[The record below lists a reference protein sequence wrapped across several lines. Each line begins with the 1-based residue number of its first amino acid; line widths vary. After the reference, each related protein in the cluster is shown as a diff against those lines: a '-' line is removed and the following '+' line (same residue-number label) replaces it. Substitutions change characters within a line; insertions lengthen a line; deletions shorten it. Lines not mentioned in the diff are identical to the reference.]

1 MDSEKTDGRDENRE
15 NGEAAP
21 RVIAELIRQRSE
33 EGRFILHNEL
43 FQILMERNLLM
54 SGGDESGNT
63 FKTVIEKTR
72 DANGDLKEIPDKDG
86 VPRYY
91 SSQFM
96 SEAYVGILLK
106 REGDPLLL
114 IAASVRENSAVYPR
128 PVSLEMFGTPP
139 FDLTPAEIQSCL
151 EQMAGRDEYKDIEK
165 ITTSAEGVFLY
176 SRSYLEPGHAAM
188 LAEWLDVGQFDH
200 P

>member
-1 MDSEKTDGRDENRE
+1 MASEKTTDGRDEYE
-15 NGEAAP
+15 EDGEAASI
-21 RVIAELIRQRSE
+21 IAGLIRQRSE
-33 EGRFILHNEL
+33 AGRFIPQKEL
-43 FQILMERNLLM
+43 FEILTKENLLKP
-54 SGGDESGNT
+54 GGDESENT
-63 FKTVIEKTR
+63 FKTVMEKTR
-72 DANGDLKEIPDKDG
+72 EANEDLKEIPDKDG

-176 SRSYLEPGHAAM
+176 SRSYLEPSHAAM

>member
-1 MDSEKTDGRDENRE
+1 MALEETEGRDEKE
-15 NGEAAP
+15 IIESAS
-21 RVIAELIRQRSE
+21 RVIAEVIRRSSE
-33 EGRFILHNEL
+33 EGRFISHGEL
-43 FQILMERNLLM
+43 FGKLMERNLLM
-54 SGGDESGNT
+54 PGGNESGNT
-63 FKTVIEKTR
+63 FRTVMKNTR
-72 DANGDLKEIPDKDG
+72 EMNEDLKDIPDKDG
-86 VPRYY
+86 IPRYY

-96 SEAYVGILLK
+96 SEAYCRILLK

-114 IAASVRENSAVYPR
+114 IAESVRENSAVYPR
-128 PVSLEMFGTPP
+128 PVSLEMFGNPP

-151 EQMAGRDEYKDIEK
+151 EQMGGRDEYKDIGK

-176 SRSYLEPGHAAM
+176 SRSYLEPDHAAM